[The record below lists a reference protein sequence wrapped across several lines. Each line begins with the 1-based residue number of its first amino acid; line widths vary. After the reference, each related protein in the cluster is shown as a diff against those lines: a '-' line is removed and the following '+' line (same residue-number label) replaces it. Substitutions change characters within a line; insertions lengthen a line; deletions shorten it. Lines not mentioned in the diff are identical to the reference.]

1 MQPLHVTDSNA
12 TRFDI
17 APQHGPRPLPLF
29 LAMLRSETA
38 ASPERRARALTGL
51 RRYQG
56 AAREPLQAERPVRDR
71 MGRVTLRD
79 YGSAKQGRRSVV
91 VVPSLINPAAI
102 LDLSAGTS
110 LMQWL
115 AARGH
120 DACLLDW
127 GSPPSRDDGL
137 DLTAH
142 VERLL
147 VPLLQRFDVPPILV
161 GYCLGGT
168 LAVAAAAAMDVA
180 GRPLAG
186 LATIAAPWHFGG
198 YGTTARADMA
208 RLWRS
213 AAPFAHQLG
222 VLPMEVLQAGF
233 WRLAPA
239 RTIAKYEGF
248 ADLPPESDAVRA
260 FVRLEDWANAG
271 APLPRAAA
279 VQLFDEM
286 IAHDLTGRGRWRIG
300 DMCVDPAALGCPAVE
315 FVARNDRIVPA
326 ATAIGLPDR
335 RDVAAG
341 HVGMIVGSRART
353 ALWEPLANWI
363 DTLG

>member
-38 ASPERRARALTGL
+38 TSPDRRARALAGL
-51 RRYQG
+51 HLYQTAG
-56 AAREPLQAERPVRDR
+56 RETPQAPRPVRDR
-71 MGRVTLRD
+71 IGRVTLRD
-79 YGSAKQGRRSVV
+79 YGDAAPGRRSIV

-102 LDLSAGTS
+102 LDLSAETS

-115 AARGH
+115 ASRGH
-120 DACLLDW
+120 HACLLDW
-127 GSPPSRDDGL
+127 GSPSSADQDL

-142 VERLL
+142 VERFL
-147 VPLLQRFDVPPILV
+147 VPLLQRFDVPPVLV

-168 LAVAAAAAMDVA
+168 LAVAAAAVTAAA

-186 LATIAAPWHFGG
+186 LATIAAPWQFSG

-222 VLPMEVLQAGF
+222 MLPMEVLQAGF

-248 ADLPPESDAVRA
+248 ADLAPASDAARA

-271 APLPRAAA
+271 APIPRAAA
-279 VQLFDEM
+279 AQLFDAM
-286 IAHDLTGRGRWRIG
+286 IANDLPGRGRWRIG
-300 DMCVDPAALGCPAVE
+300 DVCVDPAALGCPAVE

-353 ALWEPLANWI
+353 QLWDPLANWI
-363 DTLG
+363 DALG